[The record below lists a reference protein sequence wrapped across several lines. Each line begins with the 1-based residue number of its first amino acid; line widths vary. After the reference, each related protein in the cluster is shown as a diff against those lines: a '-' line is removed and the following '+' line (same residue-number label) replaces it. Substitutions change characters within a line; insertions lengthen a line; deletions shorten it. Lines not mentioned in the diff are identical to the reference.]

1 MTKKKAPKK
10 VLPKVRNK
18 LHKVLAAKATS
29 GAAGKHTES
38 KKSLRKESKKIDKL
52 LEEHLY

>member
-1 MTKKKAPKK
+1 MTKNKAPKK
-10 VLPKVRNK
+10 VLPKVRNI

-29 GAAGKHTES
+29 NAAGKHKES
-38 KKSLRKESKKIDKL
+38 KKSLLKESKKIDKL